1 MDYKKFKEEL
11 IERLREERGDTFQI
25 EMRTSGIGRTE
36 EEFLTATKYGE
47 KEAAAFHPQF
57 LYARYEELQNFEAI
71 VATVCNALDIYEQ
84 RLTFEKFT
92 RAVFAEVSAHGKECK
107 IAEQEKQ
114 YGTEKVLI
122 VRDDEDYARSYDL
135 SELYQQY
142 LDSGE
147 LNEIA
152 ESIISDPQ
160 EGTPLKDE
168 DLLDYRKMRGQICLA
183 VTNGVNKNNERFLQT
198 VPNYSMLDLCV
209 YPRIIGEDYSVAVT
223 HNLIKA
229 WGISKDRVFKDAKNN
244 MLNVCT
250 VCETNTMIVG
260 ISNQYFNYGSGFLA
274 DEKTLKY
281 LHKKYGDFYILTDNI
296 HSSIL
301 ISKANLKENGLSE
314 KEIQRKGID
323 IRNSYPIPE
332 REKLSDNIYFYDNKS
347 LTLIN
352 TMGAYI
358 QKQRY
363 TFSISAPKPK
373 M

>member
-1 MDYKKFKEEL
+1 MDYKEFKEEL

-25 EMRTSGIGRTE
+25 EMRTHRMGRTE
-36 EEFLTATKYGE
+36 EEFLAATKYGE

-57 LYARYEELQNFEAI
+57 LYAQYEELQNFEAI
-71 VATVCNALDIYEQ
+71 VATVCNALDTYEQ

-92 RAVFAEVSAHGKECK
+92 RAVFAEVSAYGKECK
-107 IAEQEKQ
+107 ITEQENQ
-114 YGTEKVLI
+114 NGPEKVLI
-122 VRDDEDYARSYDL
+122 VRDDEDYARSYNL

-152 ESIISDPQ
+152 ESIISTPQ
-160 EGTPLKDE
+160 QEVPLKAE

-183 VTNGVNKNNERFLQT
+183 VTNGVNKNNTKFLQN

-229 WGISKDRVFKDAKNN
+229 WGVSKDSIFKDAKNN
-244 MLNVCT
+244 MLKTCT
-250 VCETNTMIVG
+250 VVECFPPIASV
-260 ISNQYFNYGSGFLA
+260 SNQYRNYGSGFLA
-274 DEKTLKY
+274 DEKTLRH
-281 LHKKYGDFYILTDNI
+281 LHKRYGDFYIIPDNI
-296 HSSIL
+296 HFFMLISSINAKRMRMDEKSIQQL
-301 ISKANLKENGLSE
+301 GIKARN
-314 KEIQRKGID
+314 ID
-323 IRNSYPIPE
+323 PLPE
-332 REKLSDNIYFYDNKS
+332 ESKLSDNIYFYDNKS